1 MRADG
6 DPLVNAWFRCCGRL
20 RRYRQLFL
28 TPKRASRAAD
38 PVLRGSAAVTRPSG
52 RSAGYRVLPGLHLAA
67 NSLKASLNE
76 LGGGTPFRSIDARR
90 LCAASLSA
98 GRLIG
103 YLEALEATDRRLA
116 QAVAGEMMDVIAS
129 VESVRRQFERE
140 SG

>member
-1 MRADG
+1 MEADS
-6 DPLVNAWFRCCGRL
+6 DPLVAAWSRCC
-20 RRYRQLFL
+20 RRMRQLRLFAL
-28 TPKRASRAAD
+28 AGKRSSGSAHS
-38 PVLRGSAAVTRPSG
+38 VLRDSAAVARPSG
-52 RSAGYRVLPGLHLAA
+52 RSAGYRALPGLHLAA

-76 LGGGTPFRSIDARR
+76 LSTGAPFRSIDARR

-116 QAVAGEMMDVIAS
+116 QTVAGELTDVLAS
-129 VESVRRQFERE
+129 IETVRRQFEHE

>member
-1 MRADG
+1 MEADS
-6 DPLVNAWFRCCGRL
+6 DPLVAAWSRCC
-20 RRYRQLFL
+20 RRMRQLRLFAL
-28 TPKRASRAAD
+28 VGKRSSVLAHPVYRGRAG
-38 PVLRGSAAVTRPSG
+38 LTRPSG

-67 NSLKASLNE
+67 SSLKASINE
-76 LGGGTPFRSIDARR
+76 LSIGAPFRSIDARR

-116 QAVAGEMMDVIAS
+116 QTVAGELTDVLAS
-129 VESVRRQFERE
+129 IETVRRQFEHE

>member
-1 MRADG
+1 MRADR
-6 DPLVNAWFRCCGRL
+6 DRLVAAWSRCCRGR
-20 RRYRQLFL
+20 RRYRLFV
-28 TPKRASRAAD
+28 TAATHSSGPAN
-38 PVLRGSAAVTRPSG
+38 PVLRDSAVLARPSG

-76 LGGGTPFRSIDARR
+76 LGSGAPFRSIDARR
-90 LCAASLSA
+90 LCATSLCA

-116 QAVAGEMMDVIAS
+116 QTVAGELTDVLVSI
-129 VESVRRQFERE
+129 ETVRRQFERE